1 MDDIVPIITAAGGVL
16 CAGLPII
23 WRLASRLQKIESMT
37 QGQTDEI
44 KCKLAAIEADVAGV
58 ALWLG
63 IVDGGQFQNI
73 LMAYLA
79 AQGATDAAASFKA

>member
-1 MDDIVPIITAAGGVL
+1 MRAFADKLLSRKLLAVIV
-16 CAGLPII
+16 
-23 WRLASRLQKIESMT
+23 S
-37 QGQTDEI
+37 
-44 KCKLAAIEADVAGV
+44 GV